1 MSDEEVKAKEIA
13 DLRVEMAILKEWRCG
28 LEKLLDERDER
39 LGDALKLQRL
49 ENDRRLEELNGKA
62 VQDEK
67 DRENALLQIKEM
79 EGKFVAKLHL
89 EDIMKPIFSKMFEF
103 QSWKDSLVVEH
114 TSLTS
119 HVKELQKSVEEV
131 RDYKLMSV
139 GRQSLLII
147 GLSSVSA
154 IFVALIVMHFG
165 VK

>member
-165 VK
+165 GK

>member
-1 MSDEEVKAKEIA
+1 MGDEEVKAKEIA

-89 EDIMKPIFSKMFEF
+89 EDMMKPIFSKMFEF

-147 GLSSVSA
+147 GLSSISA

-165 VK
+165 GK